1 MVERVQ
7 LGAVMDELKF
17 SQTARVDPATAARVG
32 RLVQAGR
39 LVQGLATIPNSGQVR
54 FQASLVQRTGEVANA
69 ADVNGTLRGLL
80 QMEKDLVV
88 QLASSMGYTLAEAER
103 QRILQNGTQNM
114 QAFLAYSRGLL
125 AEDAGDYSRAAL
137 YFNEAVQ
144 ADPNFQVARDQQQAA
159 AAAPAMQ
166 VASAAGQATGA
177 PAQEVAAPTA
187 PDAIASATG
196 DLAGTQSE
204 QNAAATPP
212 TQGGS
217 DAPASDPPATQRE
230 TGASQTSTG
239 SVKIQFQLP

>member
-1 MVERVQ
+1 
-7 LGAVMDELKF
+7 
-17 SQTARVDPATAARVG
+17 
-32 RLVQAGR
+32 
-39 LVQGLATIPNSGQVR
+39 VR
-54 FQASLVQRTGEVANA
+54 FQATVVQGTGDVANA

-80 QMEKDLVV
+80 QMEKELVV
-88 QLASSMGYTLAEAER
+88 QLARSMGYVLAEAER
-103 QRILQNGTQNM
+103 QRILENGTQNL

-166 VASAAGQATGA
+166 VAAASGQVTGAGAGTQEPAAGT
-177 PAQEVAAPTA
+177 T

-196 DLAGTQSE
+196 DLAATQSE

-212 TQGGS
+212 TQSAS
-217 DAPASDPPATQRE
+217 DAPASDPSPAQRE
-230 TGASQTSTG
+230 GASQTSTG
-239 SVKIQFQLP
+239 SVTIRFKLP